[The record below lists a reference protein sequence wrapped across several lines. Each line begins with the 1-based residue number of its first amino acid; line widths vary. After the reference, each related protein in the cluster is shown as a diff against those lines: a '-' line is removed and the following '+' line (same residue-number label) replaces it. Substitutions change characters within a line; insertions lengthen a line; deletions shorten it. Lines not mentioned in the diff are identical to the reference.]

1 MSILSINPA
10 TGETINRF
18 EFHTSD
24 EVNRRLQ
31 LADAA
36 FSAWRHSEFSS
47 RKKLLAQLA
56 KALRDE
62 KSALAKLAQ
71 AEMGKQLFEAEA
83 EVEKCAICIDYYLT
97 EGENFLRDIPL
108 IESPKA
114 YVHFSPLGIVL
125 AVMPWNFPYWQAFR
139 CLVPAILAGNT
150 VLLKHASNVSGC
162 SLAIEALFAKINAPA
177 GLFQSLLIRG
187 EDAGALLARNEI
199 TAVSFTG
206 STPVGSQLASSA
218 GKYLK
223 KAVLELGGSDPYIVL
238 ADADISKAAAICAKS
253 RLLNAGQSCIA
264 AKRFIVDE
272 SVLESFCQQLEME
285 MKKIPLAPLA
295 REDLRESLHSQV
307 QSAIQAGAKLQCGG
321 LIPES
326 RGFYY
331 PATILKDVTTGMSVF
346 HEELFGPVALVI
358 SAADRMEAIALANN
372 SEFGLGAAIFTADTP
387 YAERIARDEL
397 EAGSCFVNDFVRSD
411 PRLPFGGIK
420 SSGFGRELSQFGIRE
435 FTNIKTIYIA

>member
-1 MSILSINPA
+1 MTHFA
-10 TGETINRF
+10 INRL
-18 EFHTSD
+18 E
-24 EVNRRLQ
+24 
-31 LADAA
+31 
-36 FSAWRHSEFSS
+36 
-47 RKKLLAQLA
+47 
-56 KALRDE
+56 
-62 KSALAKLAQ
+62 
-71 AEMGKQLFEAEA
+71 
-83 EVEKCAICIDYYLT
+83 
-97 EGENFLRDIPL
+97 
-108 IESPKA
+108 
-114 YVHFSPLGIVL
+114 LGT
-125 AVMPWNFPYWQAFR
+125 R
-139 CLVPAILAGNT
+139 GG
-150 VLLKHASNVSGC
+150 VLL
-162 SLAIEALFAKINAPA
+162 E
-177 GLFQSLLIRG
+177 Q
-187 EDAGALLARNEI
+187 ALLGL
-199 TAVSFTG
+199 SC
-206 STPVGSQLASSA
+206 TPVGSQLASSA

-295 REDLRESLHSQV
+295 RDDLRESLHSQV

-358 SAADRMEAIALANN
+358 SAADRREAIALANN